1 MEPAEVKRMDR
12 KKCLIFMEGQ
22 RPIFDDKA
30 LPFDTPEFKHAMK
43 LNENGG
49 YTHPVKVFWD
59 EETLTYHTI
68 KERKRLQI
76 LSKEEAEQYKKMAE
90 IDKSIK
96 VIELEE
102 QDFLYLDFGE
112 QPKPTEEE
120 LAADFRKLLQ
130 KELQTEEL
138 DLPEDVAALKETE
151 EQLNEL
157 EQRDK
162 SDWDLSGTLL
172 ECIERYADQLTDE
185 EMNEILLGMEAG
197 LTEKQVKKYFCLPV
211 KKMEQYRRV
220 YVVMQ
225 E

>member
-1 MEPAEVKRMDR
+1 
-12 KKCLIFMEGQ
+12 
-22 RPIFDDKA
+22 
-30 LPFDTPEFKHAMK
+30 MK